1 MGNKSSKKKKKGGGK
16 YASILTYEQR
26 QKFEDIGIPDPTQ
39 NWLEIFTPDLMSDL
53 RTIMRSCSDNQR
65 KCDYVTQELHA
76 YGFEDVGLGTNI
88 LTMANPL
95 YPGVVFKIALD
106 DYGVADNFND
116 CVLQDVV
123 PKYNRVLA
131 RDPSAMISV
140 QERQVLMTPAQRELF
155 MPKILQ
161 LLHELKEY
169 FLIADLS
176 PDMYLN
182 YGITRDGDFRII
194 DGSDLYP
201 LHQLADEPR
210 CNRLIGQNKR
220 TGKYKY
226 CEGKLKYT
234 SDFKWLVC
242 QKCGRQF
249 NPLEFRPR
257 KDVEKLQ
264 RILSDGLSA
273 EERDELEQQE
283 LEAVMRSKNMERS
296 MTPDP
301 ETHYPHEDVP
311 EGAEGQPVE
320 KPREVTFADF
330 ALQKHD
336 LGEPRVIVVRPDEV
350 DDDPG
355 EEKQSPAGGSGV
367 AASGCAG
374 TYSPHDKGNPGKG
387 SLHSDEDGESE
398 AAGEAQDGDDEEG
411 GMPTELH
418 RRTEDEPVQKS
429 EAPDSDACDESMED
443 VVNRLI
449 ASIRRLKFSDAD
461 DEREMFRR
469 LMQSVFAEEFAA
481 EAEDDDD
488 DEDGQDQNS
497 GAVTETQKLSGE
509 GLISMITALSLSSS
523 PEDQAVYQQLV
534 DKFSASSAEFESEAS
549 NSDIHQSEVVED
561 PSQPH
566 ITYRVISDAEAEAD
580 GSLTPGI
587 HLDIYGDFDEAWEV
601 SGLPIWVTLGGDSRM
616 DLVTDINVVG
626 QLIKQVVD
634 DVLAEQAML
643 AARNSDDG
651 EGDEEDEG
659 DEPED
664 PEEE

>member
-1 MGNKSSKKKKKGGGK
+1 MITLGKKSSKKKKKGGGK

-26 QKFEDIGIPDPTQ
+26 QKFEDIGLPDPTQ

-155 MPKILQ
+155 MPKILR

-201 LHQLADEPR
+201 LHQLAEEPR
-210 CNRLIGQNKR
+210 CNRLVGQNKR

-273 EERDELEQQE
+273 EERDELERKE
-283 LEAVMRSKNMERS
+283 LEAVMQSRSMERS
-296 MTPDP
+296 MSPDP
-301 ETHYPHEDVP
+301 KTHYPHEDVP
-311 EGAEGQPVE
+311 EGAEGQSAGEP
-320 KPREVTFADF
+320 KEVTFAEF
-330 ALQKHD
+330 AGQNHD
-336 LGEPRVIVVRPDEV
+336 LGEPRVIVVKP
-350 DDDPG
+350 DDDDDG
-355 EEKQSPAGGSGV
+355 STKQSPAGSSGV
-367 AASGCAG
+367 ATSGCAG
-374 TYSPHDKGNPGKG
+374 TYSPHGKGNPTKG

-398 AAGEAQDGDDEEG
+398 AAGEAQDGDDDED

-418 RRTEDEPVQKS
+418 RRTVDEPVQKS

-449 ASIRRLKFSDAD
+449 TSIRRLKFSDAD

-481 EAEDDDD
+481 EAEDG
-488 DEDGQDQNS
+488 DEEEIQGQNPD
-497 GAVTETQKLSGE
+497 AVVETQKLSGE

-523 PEDQAVYQQLV
+523 PEDQAVYQKLV
-534 DKFSASSAEFESEAS
+534 DKFSASSAGFENDAS
-549 NSDIHQSEVVED
+549 NSDIHQSGTVED

-566 ITYRVISDAEAEAD
+566 ITYKVISDAEAEAD
-580 GSLTPGI
+580 ESLTPGI
-587 HLDIYGDFDEAWEV
+587 YLDIYGDFDEAWEE

-616 DLVTDINVVG
+616 DLVTDVNAVG
-626 QLIKQVVD
+626 QLIKHVVD
-634 DVLAEQAML
+634 DVLAEQAMI
-643 AARNSDDG
+643 AARNSGDGDD
-651 EGDEEDEG
+651 E

-664 PEEE
+664 PEEEE